1 MLGLPAAVLFAAF
14 LVPSSCGCHSTEE
27 RVQGGLS
34 LSNPARTAVEN
45 ACSEDALGGATQ
57 ASLGLAAPTDYSGKF
72 TESVRVDVHG
82 AAAAEVTVVLRGLA
96 PDNIPDGATVVY
108 RGRCDGRQLG
118 WSLESTLPEPY
129 RPRI

>member
-1 MLGLPAAVLFAAF
+1 MLGLPAALLFAAI
-14 LVPSSCGCHSTEE
+14 LLPTSCACGSTEE

-34 LSNPARTAVEN
+34 LSNPLRTAVEN

-57 ASLGLAAPTDYSGKF
+57 ASLGLAAPTDYSSDF
-72 TESVRVDVHG
+72 TESMRVDVHG

-96 PDNIPDGATVVY
+96 PDIPDGATVVY
-108 RGRCDGRQLG
+108 RGRCEGRQLG